1 MDFTNEVK
9 FDENGLVPVIIQD
22 WKNNQV
28 LMLAYM
34 NVEALRITVNSG
46 KTHFWSRSR
55 KQFWLKGESSG
66 HTQEV
71 KEVFFDC
78 DSDTILMKVEQKVA
92 ACHEG
97 YRSCFFRKLEDDNL
111 VVVEKKIFD
120 ESKVYGGKIIHE
132 MADLWF
138 HSLVLLGA
146 LNVSP
151 QEIYEELEKRWGKS
165 GIKEKEARSKV
176 NKD

>member
-28 LMLAYM
+28 LMLAHM
-34 NVEALRITVNSG
+34 NAEALRMTVNLG

-71 KEVFFDC
+71 KEIFFDC

-97 YRSCFFRKLEDDNL
+97 YRSCFFRKLENDTL
-111 VVVEKKIFD
+111 VVVEEKIFN
-120 ESKVYGGKIIHE
+120 ESEVYGGK
-132 MADLWF
+132 
-138 HSLVLLGA
+138 
-146 LNVSP
+146 
-151 QEIYEELEKRWGKS
+151 K
-165 GIKEKEARSKV
+165 
-176 NKD
+176 

>member
-34 NVEALRITVNSG
+34 NAEALRMTVNSG

-55 KQFWLKGESSG
+55 KQFWLKGENSG

-71 KEVFFDC
+71 KEIFFDC

-97 YRSCFFRKLEDDNL
+97 YRSCFFRKLENDTL
-111 VVVEKKIFD
+111 AVVEEKIFN
-120 ESKVYGGKIIHE
+120 ESEVYGGK
-132 MADLWF
+132 
-138 HSLVLLGA
+138 
-146 LNVSP
+146 
-151 QEIYEELEKRWGKS
+151 K
-165 GIKEKEARSKV
+165 
-176 NKD
+176 